1 MRCYPSVDGTRSLQ
15 MAFKAVMERN
25 LKLRRWAGVAALGW
39 KKIIH
44 VYIYSYIYY
53 NIYIL

>member
-25 LKLRRWAGVAALGW
+25 LKLRRWAGVADLGW

-44 VYIYSYIYY
+44 VYIYIYIV
-53 NIYIL
+53 IYIL